1 MCKSSAW
8 PRSCARSAVSG
19 SPCSSASATSPSARP
34 RSANRRLS
42 ARPTS
47 SAGSGGN
54 SSTLTASATP
64 PPMIASR
71 KRSGGKPVPAP
82 GQRRDQDRRDGRL
95 GDQQLAAAE
104 RDRRAHRE
112 HDHHARLPRAGADRG
127 HDQVGDRDPEAHAA
141 DELERALAALADRRA
156 ERDHRRDRREQRLV
170 ARRAARARGTTP
182 RRRRPRSAGSATC
195 GRAGAGGRASSGGTP
210 GSYADRSMLR
220 GPARPGWLALWQG
233 RPSPSQS
240 RRRPSAW
247 GWLVTVSAVPG
258 RGRAPHARRL
268 VAGRGRDE
276 RRLLRRARL
285 GQRDHAG
292 PRRGRRRDR
301 GRRRPPGDRDP
312 AHRPVR
318 LRPPRGEPRATPAAA
333 S

>member
-1 MCKSSAW
+1 MCRSSAW
-8 PRSCARSAVSG
+8 PRSCARSAISG
-19 SPCSSASATSPSARP
+19 SPCSSASATSPRARP

-54 SSTLTASATP
+54 SRTLTASADAAADDRLEEA
-64 PPMIASR
+64 IRREAR
-71 KRSGGKPVPAP
+71 AGA

-112 HDHHARLPRAGADRG
+112 HDHHARLPRPGADRG

-170 ARRAARARGTTP
+170 DAEQRRARGTTRP
-182 RRRRPRSAGSATC
+182 RRRTRSAGSATS
-195 GRAGAGGRASSGGTP
+195 GRAGGGGRGATEAP
-210 GSYADRSMLR
+210 LARSRTLDVAR
-220 GPARPGWLALWQG
+220 SRATRLARAVARP
-233 RPSPSQS
+233 SESSQS

-247 GWLVTVSAVPG
+247 GWLVTVSAC
-258 RGRAPHARRL
+258 L
-268 VAGRGRDE
+268 VAG
-276 RRLLRRARL
+276 ARS
-285 GQRDHAG
+285 R
-292 PRRGRRRDR
+292 
-301 GRRRPPGDRDP
+301 
-312 AHRPVR
+312 
-318 LRPPRGEPRATPAAA
+318 